1 MKNGKKKLLLPL
13 TAAACALL
21 LAGCGTSVGEHAN
34 TYFSQMGN
42 VIRTAIDSAR
52 AEKEADSSPTQTV
65 DANAL
70 AAPANFTV
78 DENGNYSFDGVENA
92 QYYYVYVYSDAT
104 GVEAVAQSEQIPENG
119 SASYSGS
126 PERFCKPDLPDLE
139 CAGGSLP
146 GL

>member
-1 MKNGKKKLLLPL
+1 
-13 TAAACALL
+13 
-21 LAGCGTSVGEHAN
+21 
-34 TYFSQMGN
+34 MGN

-92 QYYYVYVYSDAT
+92 QYYYVYVYSTPPAWRPWPRASRSRRT
-104 GVEAVAQSEQIPENG
+104 EALLIPE
-119 SASYSGS
+119 A
-126 PERFCKPDLPDLE
+126 
-139 CAGGSLP
+139 
-146 GL
+146 